1 MITSLHCDDCQA
13 RLIGCFSGLD
23 REDLN
28 ELDRV
33 KISTVYKKGQAIFHE
48 GMEPTGVY
56 CLHSGKVKLSR
67 NGMDGREQIVR
78 VAVEGGLLGI
88 RAALGGRPYSS
99 TATAL
104 EDSVVCYINKCSF
117 FRFQINNP
125 TISTYLM
132 TQLSKLLDEA
142 EVKITSL
149 AHKSVR
155 ERVAE
160 TLLVLHNIFT
170 CEQLNTVP
178 PKDTP
183 MINLS
188 REDLSNIVGTATE
201 TLVRALTE
209 LKNEGL
215 VDIRGRRI
223 YLVNIEGL
231 KKVAR
236 IFQ

>member
-1 MITSLHCDDCQA
+1 
-13 RLIGCFSGLD
+13 
-23 REDLN
+23 
-28 ELDRV
+28 
-33 KISTVYKKGQAIFHE
+33 
-48 GMEPTGVY
+48 
-56 CLHSGKVKLSR
+56 
-67 NGMDGREQIVR
+67 
-78 VAVEGGLLGI
+78 
-88 RAALGGRPYSS
+88 
-99 TATAL
+99 
-104 EDSVVCYINKCSF
+104 
-117 FRFQINNP
+117 
-125 TISTYLM
+125 
-132 TQLSKLLDEA
+132 
-142 EVKITSL
+142 
-149 AHKSVR
+149 
-155 ERVAE
+155 VAE